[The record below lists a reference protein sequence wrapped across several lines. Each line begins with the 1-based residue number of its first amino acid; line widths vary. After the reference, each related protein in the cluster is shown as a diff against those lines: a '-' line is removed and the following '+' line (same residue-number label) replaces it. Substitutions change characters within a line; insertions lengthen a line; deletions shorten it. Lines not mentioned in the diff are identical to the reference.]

1 MTNLEFYKEE
11 LLNENEHSYLAISNA
26 MMNIY
31 QKYTGQSKVYA
42 DNLIDWLYEEH
53 KEPTLTEKE
62 KEYLSAVIRPFR
74 KKITFIVKYPYTD
87 SRCYL
92 TIYYLEDSNETYMSF
107 PAFEEGTMYKGMH
120 ADLKYTLE
128 ELGL

>member
-11 LLNENEHSYLAISNA
+11 IKDKYSNTYEHIGTVLVE
-26 MMNIY
+26 IY
-31 QKYTGQSKVYA
+31 QKYSGQLNVKFV
-42 DNLIDWLYEEH
+42 DLIDWLCEEH

-92 TIYYLEDSNETYMSF
+92 TIYYSEDSNETYMSL